1 MGSFPALSIRPPEN
15 PLDMYARVFQIKH
28 LQQASQAQDIQNR
41 MLQETYADDQRLRSV
56 FAQGADHPE
65 WQPEDYM
72 RAAQEQSVGPQGMA
86 WLRQTAIQSQ
96 QALSSL
102 GQEQLKVLDGVN
114 SKLQGYTQD
123 VLEAPAEEK
132 LQTQQRSKAQA
143 ISLVT
148 STQGLNPYIR
158 KELMAEIGNI
168 PDDQYVG
175 DDAMALFM
183 GRHNLSATLAER
195 ALKQAQTS
203 EAGGKAAQSFAEAQK
218 IQGAATPGS
227 PFYSPTPAYLAG
239 QAQAGNVGAQQTQAG
254 LAAQA
259 GAVAGAEAKAKLPY
273 EIEAR
278 RAAAEAQ
285 VQAQTRMYAG
295 NSALAKV
302 PPHLVAPATA
312 DATKVAQEY
321 ADATSAADDM
331 RKFIAEARAGNKIA
345 YAYSPTEGV
354 LTLNTA
360 RGVKRVNMPE
370 IHSYAGAGSAWDRV
384 TGFLG
389 KQASGASIPADV
401 LNDMEALHTAIA
413 SNAQTKYTNKLKSIN
428 QNYGSNFQPVQ
439 METAPAAGNRPPL
452 SSFEH

>member
-1 MGSFPALSIRPPEN
+1 
-15 PLDMYARVFQIKH
+15 
-28 LQQASQAQDIQNR
+28 
-41 MLQETYADDQRLRSV
+41 
-56 FAQGADHPE
+56 
-65 WQPEDYM
+65 
-72 RAAQEQSVGPQGMA
+72 
-86 WLRQTAIQSQ
+86 
-96 QALSSL
+96 
-102 GQEQLKVLDGVN
+102 
-114 SKLQGYTQD
+114 
-123 VLEAPAEEK
+123 
-132 LQTQQRSKAQA
+132 
-143 ISLVT
+143 
-148 STQGLNPYIR
+148 
-158 KELMAEIGNI
+158 MAEIGNI

-331 RKFIAEARAGNKIA
+331 RTFIAEARAGNKIA
-345 YAYSPTEGV
+345 YA
-354 LTLNTA
+354 
-360 RGVKRVNMPE
+360 
-370 IHSYAGAGSAWDRV
+370 
-384 TGFLG
+384 
-389 KQASGASIPADV
+389 
-401 LNDMEALHTAIA
+401 
-413 SNAQTKYTNKLKSIN
+413 
-428 QNYGSNFQPVQ
+428 
-439 METAPAAGNRPPL
+439 
-452 SSFEH
+452 

>member
-1 MGSFPALSIRPPEN
+1 
-15 PLDMYARVFQIKH
+15 
-28 LQQASQAQDIQNR
+28 
-41 MLQETYADDQRLRSV
+41 
-56 FAQGADHPE
+56 
-65 WQPEDYM
+65 
-72 RAAQEQSVGPQGMA
+72 
-86 WLRQTAIQSQ
+86 
-96 QALSSL
+96 
-102 GQEQLKVLDGVN
+102 LKVLDGVN

-123 VLEAPAEEK
+123 VLDAPAEEK

-148 STQGLNPYIR
+148 STQGFNPYIR

-183 GRHNLSATLAER
+183 GRHNLSATLTER

-203 EAGGKAAQSFAEAQK
+203 EAGGKAAQSYAEAQK

-227 PFYSPTPAYLAG
+227 PYYAPTPQALQLAASQGDQQAQAILAG
-239 QAQAGNVGAQQTQAG
+239 QAT
-254 LAAQA
+254 QA
-259 GAVAGAEAKAKLPY
+259 GAVAGSEAKAKLPY

-331 RKFIAEARAGNKIA
+331 RTFIAEARAGNKIA

-413 SNAQTKYTNKLKSIN
+413 SNAQTKYGNKLRSIN